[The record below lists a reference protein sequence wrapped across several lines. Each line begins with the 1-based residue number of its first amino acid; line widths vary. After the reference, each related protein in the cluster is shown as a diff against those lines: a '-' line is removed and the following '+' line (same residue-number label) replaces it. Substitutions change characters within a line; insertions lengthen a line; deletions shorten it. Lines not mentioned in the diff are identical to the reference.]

1 MVFAQSGNNPKITV
15 MKRNIFL
22 FVSLFLLGAAFVQ
35 SQGGGAAT
43 KTKSGRAAKKAKHT
57 AAVTVVDSQA
67 PSTSA
72 GTPAAKAPEGDAA
85 AHTAT
90 VAPINPAD
98 PAPAPAL
105 QVAGGRELPAVTLQ
119 DLDMKKVSSADFAN
133 DGKPIIISFWATWCK
148 PCIQEL
154 IAIQENYEELVEETG
169 AKLIAISIDDARN
182 AAKVRPFTEGRAWE
196 YEIYLDV
203 NQDFKRALNVNNVP
217 HTFVVDGNRM
227 IVWDHNSYSPGDE
240 EHLFEVVRNVAA
252 GKPAEEKH

>member
-1 MVFAQSGNNPKITV
+1 
-15 MKRNIFL
+15 MKRSIFL
-22 FVSLFLLGAAFVQ
+22 FLSLFLLGAAFVQ

-43 KTKSGRAAKKAKHT
+43 KTKSGRAAKKSKHT
-57 AAVTVVDSQA
+57 TTVAVVDNPA
-67 PSTSA
+67 PVVTIA
-72 GTPAAKAPEGDAA
+72 APAEKAPAVDATA
-85 AHTAT
+85 SVAT
-90 VAPINPAD
+90 VD
-98 PAPAPAL
+98 VSAPAVQAG
-105 QVAGGRELPAVTLQ
+105 GGRELPAVTLQ
-119 DLDMKKVSSADFAN
+119 DLDMKKVSSGDFAN

-154 IAIQENYEELVEETG
+154 LAIQDNYEELVEQTG

-182 AAKVRPFTEGRAWE
+182 AAKVRPFTEGRGWE

-217 HTFVVDGNRM
+217 HTFVLDGNRE

-252 GKPAEEKH
+252 GKPIDE

>member
-1 MVFAQSGNNPKITV
+1 
-15 MKRNIFL
+15 MKRSIFL
-22 FVSLFLLGAAFVQ
+22 FLSLFLLGAAFVQ

-43 KTKSGRAAKKAKHT
+43 KTKSGRAAKKSKHT
-57 AAVTVVDSQA
+57 TTVAVTD
-67 PSTSA
+67 
-72 GTPAAKAPEGDAA
+72 
-85 AHTAT
+85 
-90 VAPINPAD
+90 N
-98 PAPAPAL
+98 PAPAAVDAVPVQAVDATAPTASVAVSAPAEPAPAV
-105 QVAGGRELPAVTLQ
+105 QAGGGRELPAVTLQ
-119 DLDMKKVSSADFAN
+119 DLDMKKVSSGDFAN

-154 IAIQENYEELVEETG
+154 LAIQDNYEELVEQTG

-182 AAKVRPFTEGRAWE
+182 AAKVRPFTEGRGWE

-217 HTFVVDGNRM
+217 HTFVLDGNRE

-252 GKPAEEKH
+252 GKPIEE